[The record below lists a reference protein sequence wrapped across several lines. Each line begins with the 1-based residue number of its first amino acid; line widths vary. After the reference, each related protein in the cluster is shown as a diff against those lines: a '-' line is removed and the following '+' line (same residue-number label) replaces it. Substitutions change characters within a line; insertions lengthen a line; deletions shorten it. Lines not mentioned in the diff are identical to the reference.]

1 MKRFVAYFIACLA
14 VLVTASGTFAQQYAN
29 PCEGDIARFC
39 SNLRPGSGSI
49 ADCLSQNEAQLS
61 PGCKDLH
68 LAKLAEVIR
77 QTEQACKSDSSK
89 FCGAERQ
96 QPDIQL
102 LRCLRINQT
111 GLSSDCRTKLFE
123 TLELMH
129 Y

>member
-1 MKRFVAYFIACLA
+1 MKRFVVYSTACLLT
-14 VLVTASGTFAQQYAN
+14 LVTASGVLAQRYAN

-61 PGCKDLH
+61 PECRNLH
-68 LAKLAEVIR
+68 LAKLAEVLR
-77 QTEQACKSDSSK
+77 QTQQACDSDSSK

-96 QPDIQL
+96 QQGIQL
-102 LRCLRINQT
+102 LRCLRINQP
-111 GLSSDCRTKLFE
+111 GLSPECRTKLFE
-123 TLELMH
+123 ALELMR